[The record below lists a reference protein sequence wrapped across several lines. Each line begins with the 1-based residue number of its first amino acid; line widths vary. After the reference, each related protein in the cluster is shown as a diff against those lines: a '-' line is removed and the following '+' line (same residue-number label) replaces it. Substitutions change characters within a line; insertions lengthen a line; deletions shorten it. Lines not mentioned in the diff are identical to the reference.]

1 MTSGPSSA
9 TTTASSRPRTED
21 PSVLASPR
29 WLRAGVSLALT
40 GATLGTS
47 LDAIHVH
54 TATTAYTHPAL
65 AGQAA
70 WVPPLFASAGVL
82 MGLGRPLAERLV
94 GRVTPAPSWGT
105 VGVAMAAFMLAY
117 GLSGL
122 LHPWPSACTVVLG
135 ALFVAAWLR
144 CDRTGL
150 GLVLAALTAIIGTAV
165 ETLLVAVGGFRYLE
179 PSLGLVAVW
188 LPALYCC
195 AAVGV
200 GTLGK
205 RLVDG

>member
-1 MTSGPSSA
+1 MA
-9 TTTASSRPRTED
+9 
-21 PSVLASPR
+21 
-29 WLRAGVSLALT
+29 LALT

-47 LDAIHVH
+47 LDAIHVL
-54 TATTAYTHPAL
+54 TATTAYTSPTL

-82 MGLGRPLAERLV
+82 MGLGRPLAERVV
-94 GRVTPAPSWGT
+94 GRVTAAPPWST
-105 VGVAMAAFMLAY
+105 VAIAMATFMLAY
-117 GLSGL
+117 ALSGL
-122 LHPWPSACTVVLG
+122 LRAWPAICILVLG

-150 GLVLAALTAIIGTAV
+150 GLVLAVLTAIIGTAV
-165 ETLLVAVGGFRYLE
+165 ETLLVAAGGFRYLA

-188 LPALYCC
+188 LPVLYFC
-195 AAVGV
+195 ASVGV